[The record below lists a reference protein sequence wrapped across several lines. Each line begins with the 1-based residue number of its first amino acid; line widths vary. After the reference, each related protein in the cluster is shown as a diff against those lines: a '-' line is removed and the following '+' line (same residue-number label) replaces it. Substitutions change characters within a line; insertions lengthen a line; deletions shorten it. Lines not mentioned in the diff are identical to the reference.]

1 MRIMT
6 YRALTDCYGS
16 MCPLAIIDSGVTFI
30 AHFALHKI
38 QIFAFARCLS
48 VAGITAICVVSIMIE
63 IDALF
68 LWENDRVDTV
78 LRII

>member
-16 MCPLAIIDSGVTFI
+16 MCPLAIIDSGMTFI
-30 AHFALHKI
+30 AHFALHKVRI
-38 QIFAFARCLS
+38 LASVGCVS
-48 VAGITAICVVSIMIE
+48 VAGITAICVISIMIE